1 MKRINSILWGAV
13 LVAVGA
19 VLALNAFGITDVE
32 IFFDGWWTLFIIV
45 PSIIGLFGGRDRT
58 INIIGLLIGI
68 FLLLSCQNILSF
80 NILWK
85 LALPVI
91 IAVIGIKMIIKGISG
106 NKYTEITE
114 KLKENGD
121 KIKVSCATFSG
132 QDIHFDNEVFN
143 GSELTAVFG
152 GIECDLRN
160 AVFNSDVVIKTCC
173 VFGGIDIFLPENVN
187 LKVNSNSLFGGVDSK
202 KHKNTH
208 DNRYTVY
215 MNSTCI
221 FGGVD
226 VK

>member
-1 MKRINSILWGAV
+1 MKRINSILWGAA
-13 LVAVGA
+13 LVAASA
-19 VLALNAFGITDVE
+19 VLALNAFGITDIE

-45 PSIIGLFGGRDRT
+45 PSIIGLFGGRDKT

-80 NILWK
+80 NILWR

-91 IAVIGIKMIIKGISG
+91 IAIIGIKMIIKGISG

-114 KLKENGD
+114 KLKENSD

-143 GSELTAVFG
+143 GAELTAVFG

-160 AVFNSDVVIKTCC
+160 AVFNSDVVITTCC
-173 VFGGIDIFLPENVN
+173 VFGGIDILLPENVN
-187 LKVNSNSLFGGVDSK
+187 LKVNSNSIFGGVDSK
-202 KHKNTH
+202 KNTRTH
-208 DNRYTVY
+208 MITDILFT
-215 MNSTCI
+215 
-221 FGGVD
+221 
-226 VK
+226 